1 MTNSFSEFSAFQVQ
15 INPDAKCMLAHVINT
30 NKVIIVRMPLRN
42 PTRYLGVSGSW
53 GSTKNS
59 KSGKGM
65 KRSHPRPRHP
75 RHPRPSKKQKKMTS
89 KNQISSECSVLEYRV
104 KIHRNR
110 HQHCCFSQGGGSIVI
125 LTQSE
130 PQRPWSWKVTVDPS
144 NGSLSKVTSGYSAN
158 HSVVDHLASASGK
171 WSITKISSNTIR
183 PPPN

>member
-1 MTNSFSEFSAFQVQ
+1 MCICIHEHFLIGQFNCQYCISRLHLTPQCRYKVSRCKSYIMTNSFSEFSAFQVQ

-75 RHPRPSKKQKKMTS
+75 RHPRPSKKQQKWHVQKSNQLRMLSPWIQS
-89 KNQISSECSVLEYRV
+89 K
-104 KIHRNR
+104 
-110 HQHCCFSQGGGSIVI
+110 
-125 LTQSE
+125 
-130 PQRPWSWKVTVDPS
+130 DPS
-144 NGSLSKVTSGYSAN
+144 KP
-158 HSVVDHLASASGK
+158 ASALLL
-171 WSITKISSNTIR
+171 
-183 PPPN
+183 